1 MRDGSTVWPSILP
14 GGRSLPR
21 RRRSSEPARPERP
34 GLELVFRMEG
44 AMIRIMRIGH
54 VALRV
59 ADIERSR
66 KFYST
71 LLGFEVVEE
80 DPEHGGVFM
89 ALEGLSHTIDLFPIP
104 EGQAAPAPTPGAVGV
119 RHIAFLVD
127 SEQALKD
134 AYLTLRASGVAIERA
149 VDHVSQKSVYF
160 HDPDGNLLEI
170 YYELPHARA
179 LFREGRGD
187 RDAPLVFEA

>member
-1 MRDGSTVWPSILP
+1 
-14 GGRSLPR
+14 
-21 RRRSSEPARPERP
+21 
-34 GLELVFRMEG
+34 
-44 AMIRIMRIGH
+44 MIRIMRIGH

-89 ALEGLSHTIDLFPIP
+89 ALEGHAHSIDLFPVTN
-104 EGQAAPAPTPGAVGV
+104 QDDSAPRPSGSLGLGHV
-119 RHIAFLVD
+119 AFRVS
-127 SEQALKD
+127 SEEALRD
-134 AYLTLRASGVAIERA
+134 AYFTLEQHGVKVTRAI
-149 VDHVSQKSVYF
+149 DHVSQKSVYF
-160 HDPDGNLLEI
+160 HDPDGNMLEI

>member
-1 MRDGSTVWPSILP
+1 
-14 GGRSLPR
+14 
-21 RRRSSEPARPERP
+21 
-34 GLELVFRMEG
+34 
-44 AMIRIMRIGH
+44 MIRITRIGH

-89 ALEGLSHTIDLFPIP
+89 ALEGLSHTIDLFPTP
-104 EGQAAPAPTPGAVGV
+104 DGQAAPAPTPGAV
-119 RHIAFLVD
+119 
-127 SEQALKD
+127 
-134 AYLTLRASGVAIERA
+134 
-149 VDHVSQKSVYF
+149 DHVSQKSLYF

-170 YYELPHARA
+170 YYELPNARE
-179 LFREGRGD
+179 LFRQGRHD
-187 RDAPLVFEA
+187 RDAPLVFERPSAIT